1 MSRERLI
8 ALAASGAALLALTGL
23 ALVFQRQ
30 NDFDRF
36 LEPMERRS
44 YRIRS
49 PLRLL
54 DVHAHAGF
62 WSDGWGVLPFWFSRE
77 DLDELSIYRVKL
89 K

>member
-1 MSRERLI
+1 MAEDTVGSPGEIVVKSRLSLSHPFE
-8 ALAASGAALLALTGL
+8 
-23 ALVFQRQ
+23 
-30 NDFDRF
+30 FDRS
-36 LEPMERRS
+36 LEPLERRS

-77 DLDELSIYRVKL
+77 DLDEISIYRVKL
-89 K
+89 Q

>member
-1 MSRERLI
+1 MAEDTTGSQGELVVKSRLSLGRPY
-8 ALAASGAALLALTGL
+8 
-23 ALVFQRQ
+23 
-30 NDFDRF
+30 DFDRF
-36 LEPMERRS
+36 LEPLERRS

-49 PLRLL
+49 PLRLV

-77 DLDELSIYRVKL
+77 NLDEISIYRVKE